1 MPQPDGRG
9 VPFLPLTT
17 VNTAGGPVTGQ
28 RRLLPSDSKPAGRME
43 VRPKAAQSR
52 TRTCV
57 TILTVL
63 RAGRVSKAQ
72 RSVFSPSSVVNTG
85 LTALAPEPVRS

>member
-1 MPQPDGRG
+1 MPQPDGMG
-9 VPFLPLTT
+9 VPFLPSPELGQQHGSSMGTT

-28 RRLLPSDSKPAGRME
+28 RRLLPSDSNPAVRME
-43 VRPKAAQSR
+43 VGFKAAQSR

-63 RAGRVSKAQ
+63 RLGRVSKA
-72 RSVFSPSSVVNTG
+72 
-85 LTALAPEPVRS
+85 